1 MLVFQI
7 HGRTTTSSMLYEGR
21 FINTEENL
29 MAMLNFSS
37 LNSIEAIDAVFPF
50 LARHEEERILNVDAE
65 PKIDPGDTG
74 STLNAQRNDLLEYRK
89 GLFFGYANWMASIW
103 NLYAKVG
110 AGKNS
115 SLDKDHP
122 LIRERKALFSAAKN
136 AAIAKIDIIRSKQ
149 TSSNLINIEEFR
161 LSIIAETEARLY
173 AEMLEQKNQIYL
185 LRTEL
190 NIIQHENAKLKEE
203 NSKLRSFVIN
213 AINKL
218 SYWKKQSLQ

>member
-7 HGRTTTSSMLYEGR
+7 HGRTTTSSVLQDGR

-29 MAMLNFSS
+29 TAMLNFSS

-50 LARHEEERILNVDAE
+50 LARCEEERILNVDAE
-65 PKIDPGDTG
+65 PKIDLGATG
-74 STLNAQRNDLLEYRK
+74 NTLKAQRNDLLEYRK

-110 AGKNS
+110 AGKYN

-122 LIRERKALFSAAKN
+122 LIRERKAIFSAAKN
-136 AAIAKIDIIRSKQ
+136 AAIAKIDIIRSTQ

-161 LSIIAETEARLY
+161 LSIIAEYKAQSR
-173 AEMLEQKNQIYL
+173 AEMSKQDNEADL
-185 LRTEL
+185 LRAEL
-190 NIIQHENAKLKEE
+190 HIIQCENVKLKEE
-203 NSKLRSFVIN
+203 NSQLRSFMIS